1 MSVRSDNN
9 RMPNW
14 LKGLLV
20 VIVAACLLIGLI
32 GWLATRQK
40 SSDDKSA
47 AQVVVSVDYDALKAK
62 AEGTIAVKCRVL
74 IVTHLVT

>member
-1 MSVRSDNN
+1 
-9 RMPNW
+9 MPNW

-20 VIVAACLLIGLI
+20 VIVAACLLVALVAWI
-32 GWLATRQK
+32 ASRQK
-40 SSDDKSA
+40 SDDTSSTSP
-47 AQVVVSVDYDALKAK
+47 VVVSVDYDALKAK